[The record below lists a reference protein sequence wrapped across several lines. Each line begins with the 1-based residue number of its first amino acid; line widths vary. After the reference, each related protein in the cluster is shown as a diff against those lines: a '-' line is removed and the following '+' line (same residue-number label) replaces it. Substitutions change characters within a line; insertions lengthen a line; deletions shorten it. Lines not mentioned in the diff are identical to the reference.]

1 MKTKMTKTGFRAC
14 LGASALAGLLVS
26 GVPLTAAEAQE
37 TRQDTSAARQDT
49 STRTAA
55 ADTAQAD
62 STQWG
67 RPTDQEAEVQNPPG
81 YRGMERPVNVFPPD
95 TADTSSAGN
104 ATSRTSQLKRQDSIS
119 SENQNPP
126 GYRGMERPVGTE
138 ITTDQQAKWQAL
150 LEAAQ
155 KQPNPT
161 PELRDAINNLR
172 KQPRDAEAQP
182 TKKAD
187 TKKKAKTTKKLG
199 QEPPPY
205 PSDSEQVWV
214 KQQPSG
220 DSVAIGFDSTANKE

>member
-1 MKTKMTKTGFRAC
+1 MKKKTTKATKTGFRIW
-14 LGASALAGLLVS
+14 LGAGALAGLLAL
-26 GVPLTAAEAQE
+26 GMPLTAAEAQE
-37 TRQDTSAARQDT
+37 TRQDTSALRQDT
-49 STRTAA
+49 STKTAA
-55 ADTAQAD
+55 ADTAQTD

-67 RPTDQEAEVQNPPG
+67 RPTHREAEVQNPAG

-150 LEAAQ
+150 LEAAR

-161 PELRDAINNLR
+161 PELRDAIHNLR

-182 TKKAD
+182 TKKAG
-187 TKKKAKTTKKLG
+187 TKKKAKTTKK
-199 QEPPPY
+199 Q
-205 PSDSEQVWV
+205 
-214 KQQPSG
+214 
-220 DSVAIGFDSTANKE
+220 TTR